1 MKPLSEVVPLL
12 LVIQIQT
19 QAVWKVGR
27 SDATPIIFFL
37 FMETFWENFGNIF
50 SGVASLLPSFPTS
63 RNGHF

>member
-27 SDATPIIFFL
+27 SDATPINFFSIYGNL
-37 FMETFWENFGNIF
+37 LGKFW
-50 SGVASLLPSFPTS
+50 
-63 RNGHF
+63 